1 MGGVKDVWE
10 NAALPDHLKNSSFI
24 KPSHNDGKI
33 EIVSFAG
40 AWSLGFQKTMG
51 GRAIKVHQGSGPFE
65 LTFNKYPE

>member
-1 MGGVKDVWE
+1 MAININSFMGGVKDVWE

-40 AWSLGFQKTMG
+40 AWSLGF
-51 GRAIKVHQGSGPFE
+51 
-65 LTFNKYPE
+65 